1 MDSPHAAR
9 EAAAPRQ
16 GQEYPRSPGGTG
28 GARPH
33 PADRR
38 RGVRRRFTVR
48 PLPEAHPGEDRY
60 RLTDREDGIL
70 LEATSGT
77 AAASAFYWYLKNRCG
92 SYVGPLTR
100 RLNLPPPRRRWAA
113 RRRKPAPFCTGIF
126 STSAPMATPSPSG
139 IGNSGSR
146 FLIG

>member
-9 EAAAPRQ
+9 EAAARVK
-16 GQEYPRSPGGTG
+16 
-28 GARPH
+28 AKNI
-33 PADRR
+33 PAHLEEQAVRGLIRR
-38 RGVRRRFTVR
+38 IAGEAYAARFTVR

-100 RLNLPPPRRRWAA
+100 RLNLPPSPPPVGGAGGNQRRFV
-113 RRRKPAPFCTGIF
+113 PVF
-126 STSAPMATPSPSG
+126 SQLLHLWLHLRLLGLGTVGAVS
-139 IGNSGSR
+139 
-146 FLIG
+146 

>member
-9 EAAAPRQ
+9 EAAARVK
-16 GQEYPRSPGGTG
+16 
-28 GARPH
+28 AKNI
-33 PADRR
+33 PAHLEEQAVRGLIRR
-38 RGVRRRFTVR
+38 IAGEAYAARFTVR